1 METSLYP
8 PRPQRGSFPLSSSA
22 SWVSMCDIVQKIE
35 IPPLIFSLHR
45 NHGHTD
51 EPRGSNPT
59 TASSGG
65 SSQDSGDLQMI
76 KLKV

>member
-1 METSLYP
+1 
-8 PRPQRGSFPLSSSA
+8 
-22 SWVSMCDIVQKIE
+22 MCDIVQKIE